1 MQRRPMKA
9 LPSSRVPRAEGEGL
23 SVKSSDDRQQSTMN
37 GLTNTRDIT

>member
-23 SVKSSDDRQQSTMN
+23 AVKRSDNRHQSTMN
-37 GLTNTRDIT
+37 VLINNRNTT